1 MPIQVNHL
9 NAWYGKKQ
17 ALYDIS
23 LSIEDGGATA
33 LIGPSGCGKSTFL
46 RCLNRMHEIIPDATV
61 KGEVMVE
68 GVNIYT
74 RSIQPMYVRR
84 HIGMVFQQ
92 PNPIPTRSIWE
103 NVALGP
109 RLNGTAS
116 GKALNELVERSL
128 TQAALWNEVKD
139 RLNAFP
145 TELSGGQQQ
154 RLCIAR
160 TIALEPKIVL
170 MDEPASALDP
180 ESTFQVEEL
189 IRQLK
194 NNYTVVIVTHNM
206 QQAGRVAEKTVFFL
220 SGKIIEIGET
230 KQLFTH
236 PQQRE
241 TEDYVTGRFS

>member
-1 MPIQVNHL
+1 MPIHVNQL

-23 LSIEDGGATA
+23 LSIEDSGVTA

-46 RCLNRMHEIIPDATV
+46 RCLNRMHEVIPDATV
-61 KGEVMVE
+61 KGEVIVE
-68 GVNIYT
+68 GVNIYA

-109 RLNGTAS
+109 RLNATAS

-160 TIALEPKIVL
+160 AIALEPKIVL

-194 NNYTVVIVTHNM
+194 RSYTVVIVTHNM

-220 SGKIIEIGET
+220 TGKIIEIGET

-241 TEDYVTGRFS
+241 TENYVTGRFS